1 MLSRVDLNNFSSI
14 GHSMRL
20 LFQITSGQ
28 PLTALIVDLETFGR
42 TPNLVVPF
50 FFMWFIIGNFVYI
63 NLFIALVLENFVSAA
78 PQHAVT
84 RLLTLEGICRSTIGL
99 LISLLV
105 NLMWT
110 TSNESATPSAEL
122 QI

>member
-28 PLTALIVDLETFGR
+28 PLTAVIVDLESFGG
-42 TPNLVVPF
+42 TANLVVPF
-50 FFMWFIIGNFVYI
+50 FFMWFIIGNFVFI

-78 PQHAVT
+78 PQHAVI
-84 RLLTLEGICRSTIGL
+84 RLLTLEGICRSTTGL
-99 LISLLV
+99 LISLLA

-110 TSNESATPSAEL
+110 TSNESATPC
-122 QI
+122 